1 ERSRQ
6 RKLVTGHA
14 CESCQG
20 QERERDPYASNRYPA
35 LEGALSSKPKPK
47 PRFDRTRNLIIPVA
61 KCPMGVLKRQE
72 YEVCLHEEQSRPK
85 LDQKHGSIRRLD
97 PEQVIRYS
105 SPNQQ
110 GDHSCGCQSRQTVSD
125 QHVTSDPN

>member
-1 ERSRQ
+1 ARQ
-6 RKLVTGHA
+6 RKLVTGNT

-20 QERERDPYASNRYPA
+20 QERERDPYASNGYPP
-35 LEGALSSKPKPK
+35 LEGELSSKPKPK
-47 PRFDRTRNLIIPVA
+47 SRFERPRSLIIPIA
-61 KCPMGVLKRQE
+61 KCPMSVLKRQE

-85 LDQKHGSIRRLD
+85 LDQKHRSIGRLD

-110 GDHSCGCQSRQTVSD
+110 GDHACGCQSRQTVSD
-125 QHVTSDPN
+125 